1 MHVAPEIETQP
12 ESVGVEQGGNASFTV
27 EASGAGLTYQWF
39 GPGGEALIDSDG
51 EIEGSTSQTL
61 TVFNAERGDAGD
73 YTVVVTNS
81 AGSVTS
87 DAATLSIGETVSIFT
102 VLLIA
107 CVHVGRFQVQLP

>member
-1 MHVAPEIETQP
+1 MYMLIVVLCSFCVHVAPEIETQP

-61 TVFNAERGDAGD
+61 TVFNAEPGDAGD
-73 YTVVVTNS
+73 YTVVVTNR

-87 DAATLSIGETVSIFT
+87 DAATLSIGEM
-102 VLLIA
+102 
-107 CVHVGRFQVQLP
+107 